1 MEQFIAAS
9 RMKVRFDTA
18 KGLLSVE
25 DLWDLPL
32 DRGRVNLDDIAIGLS
47 RELKGD
53 TESFV
58 NKTKSAN
65 VELKTKLDVVVYV
78 IDTKMK
84 ELEEA
89 KQARGRIEKKNQILE
104 IIARKENKDLEEKSL
119 DELKGLLANL

>member
-89 KQARGRIEKKNQILE
+89 KQARSRIEKKNQILE

>member
-78 IDTKMK
+78 IDTKMQ